1 MRELKFRLIK
11 DDKIVGYELFL
22 DGKWVYA
29 YPEGNFN
36 INIPYIEHDY
46 KEQFT
51 GLKDQNGVEIYE
63 GEILL
68 SQAYTDKPHSKK
80 VKSKRFHVVVKWDN
94 KNAKFYSCR
103 NNIDIYRY
111 GQWGDFFDVRIVGN
125 IHMKTCTEASK

>member
-63 GEILL
+63 GDIIADISHGNLL
-68 SQAYTDKPHSKK
+68 RTFVVEDIRTITREFDNSEHS
-80 VKSKRFHVVVKWDN
+80 SEWH
-94 KNAKFYSCR
+94 
-103 NNIDIYRY
+103 
-111 GQWGDFFDVRIVGN
+111 RIGN
-125 IHMKTCTEASK
+125 IHENKELIK